1 MPIAHDC
8 FIACLQKVL
17 LIYKVVGN
25 IHKVVGGLRSS
36 FLVNIEEEDIP
47 NLTDTNVSEKEELC
61 DINAS
66 FDGTW
71 QHRSCASLNGV
82 VPQISIENAECFV
95 DES

>member
-47 NLTDTNVSEKEELC
+47 NTILM
-61 DINAS
+61 
-66 FDGTW
+66 
-71 QHRSCASLNGV
+71 
-82 VPQISIENAECFV
+82 
-95 DES
+95 